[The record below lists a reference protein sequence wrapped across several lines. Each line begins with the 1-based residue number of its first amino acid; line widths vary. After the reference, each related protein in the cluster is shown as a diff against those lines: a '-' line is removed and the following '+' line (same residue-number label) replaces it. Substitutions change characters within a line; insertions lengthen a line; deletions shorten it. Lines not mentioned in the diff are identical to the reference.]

1 MWLSFPPETHKQA
14 ASESGWYKGLAE
26 HLQGEN
32 TAFGVLGS
40 QLLTA
45 NFLPIAANGSYN
57 ENWVTMCK
65 NSCNRKTLWIK
76 ADLKFTVVVH
86 KWQKS
91 RFWYFL
97 CFTFFVIHER
107 SLHWNCL
114 KLRLKR
120 RTWPAV
126 VDGGIKSSPAGWGI
140 DCKAVLFLFFCFF
153 KPSVIIINYTLYYFT
168 GKAWVTL
175 LWHVNAGP
183 FFQLP
188 PQIQC
193 TCVG

>member
-1 MWLSFPPETHKQA
+1 MTKITFLILSLF
-14 ASESGWYKGLAE
+14 Y
-26 HLQGEN
+26 
-32 TAFGVLGS
+32 
-40 QLLTA
+40 
-45 NFLPIAANGSYN
+45 
-57 ENWVTMCK
+57 
-65 NSCNRKTLWIK
+65 
-76 ADLKFTVVVH
+76 
-86 KWQKS
+86 
-91 RFWYFL
+91 
-97 CFTFFVIHER
+97 FFVIHER

-140 DCKAVLFLFFCFF
+140 DCKAVFFF

-183 FFQLP
+183 TTNTMHLCGVTVLIYLWWVDISWFIDQSLYRTTLQMSEIFFLFLLMKFITQLIKLP
-188 PQIQC
+188 VIKINP
-193 TCVG
+193 V